1 MFAGLKCHAWEK
13 RYPKWIF
20 KCTFLFKKR
29 AKETKT
35 IFCAV
40 TYIPTVGLSFFNLYS
55 WNLRFCLVSNYMW
68 PRKVVKPET
77 SWVQAAFFPSHSAKK
92 KQSYF
97 IELQVIK

>member
-29 AKETKT
+29 AKRNQNH
-35 IFCAV
+35 ILCCDV
-40 TYIPTVGLSFFNLYS
+40 HSHRVGLNFFDPYS
-55 WNLRFCLVSNYMW
+55 WNLVSNYIW